1 MSDKY
6 LEKSFLYLIL
16 LSVLLHVAVYQLIAL
31 IPPEPQP
38 AEKVTMVDLM
48 GLPEPP
54 PVQPKPKLQ
63 PLPPLPELKPRA
75 LLPEQ
80 LRRLPR
86 QPLLPQARQEAA
98 PRAQNSIERIV
109 PSRSVPNLPA
119 KTETAAPAR
128 SQGSPDSPL
137 PRDEGGKQAARGEGL
152 FRPQRGK
159 TDELA
164 KLFPTTRHMERIEES
179 VRKKYEDAER
189 GDTRLM
195 DTDDPTIGTFTRRFV
210 IAVRDRLNAI
220 DRHERKGV
228 GATVVN
234 VRISRDGTIEN
245 TTIIYST
252 GNQKLEELA
261 VKALRSSSYIGPLP
275 RRWEHDVLNLIC
287 SFTIQEGGGVSAQW
301 ELVDR

>member
-6 LEKSFLYLIL
+6 LEKTFLYLVL
-16 LSVLLHVAVYQLIAL
+16 LSVLLHLAVYQLILL
-31 IPPEPQP
+31 IPPPPQP
-38 AEKVTMVDLM
+38 PEKVTMVDLM
-48 GLPEPP
+48 NLPDAPPASPEPGR
-54 PVQPKPKLQ
+54 
-63 PLPPLPELKPRA
+63 RA
-75 LLPEQ
+75 LPLAKQPS
-80 LRRLPR
+80 LPR
-86 QPLLPQARQEAA
+86 QPLLPQALQEAA
-98 PRAQNSIERIV
+98 PKAQNRIERIV
-109 PSRSVPNLPA
+109 PSQS
-119 KTETAAPAR
+119 AP
-128 SQGSPDSPL
+128 SQQSKAEIPYPKRAPGSQDSPL
-137 PRDEGGKQAARGEGL
+137 PREESGKQPARGEGL
-152 FRPQRGK
+152 FKPQRGK
-159 TDELA
+159 PDELA

-179 VRKKYEDAER
+179 VRKEYENAER

-210 IAVRDRLNAI
+210 VAVRDRLNAI

-234 VRISRDGTIEN
+234 VRINRDGSIEN
-245 TTIIYST
+245 TSIIYST

>member
-6 LEKSFLYLIL
+6 LEKTFLYLVL
-16 LSVLLHVAVYQLIAL
+16 LSVLLHLAVYQLILL
-31 IPPEPQP
+31 IPPQPQP
-38 AEKVTMVDLM
+38 PEKVTMVDLM
-48 GLPEPP
+48 NLPEAPP
-54 PVQPKPKLQ
+54 ASPEPKR
-63 PLPPLPELKPRA
+63 RA
-75 LLPEQ
+75 LPLERRP
-80 LRRLPR
+80 RLPL
-86 QPLLPQARQEAA
+86 QPLLPQARREAA
-98 PRAQNSIERIV
+98 PQAESRIERIV
-109 PSRSVPNLPA
+109 PSRSVPNLQST
-119 KTETAAPAR
+119 TETAKPTR
-128 SQGSPDSPL
+128 LPGSPDSQL
-137 PRDEGGKQAARGEGL
+137 PREEGGKQAARGEGL
-152 FRPQRGK
+152 FKPQRGK
-159 TDELA
+159 PDELA

-210 IAVRDRLNAI
+210 VAVRDRLNAI

-228 GATVVN
+228 GSTVVN
-234 VRISRDGTIEN
+234 VRIKRDGSIEN
-245 TTIIYST
+245 TSIIYST

-261 VKALRSSSYIGPLP
+261 LKALRSSSYIGPLP